1 MRKYRHAILYSEN
14 SPGQSRA
21 ESSMDLLLSNNV
33 P

>member
-1 MRKYRHAILYSEN
+1 LYSEN